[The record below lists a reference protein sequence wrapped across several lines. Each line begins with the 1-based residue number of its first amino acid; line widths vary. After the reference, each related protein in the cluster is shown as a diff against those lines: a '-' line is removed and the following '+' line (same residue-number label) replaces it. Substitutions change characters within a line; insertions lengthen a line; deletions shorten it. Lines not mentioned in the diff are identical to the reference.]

1 MMDRAD
7 PTSPPQQPHLLIAGA
22 GIAGLSAAIALAR
35 TGRAVTVFEKRL
47 DASEAGAGIQIGPNG
62 TRILH
67 ELGVAPHLLG
77 TVATPETIRVMDGV
91 SGRELT
97 RLALG
102 QDIARRH
109 GAPYWVVHRADL
121 HAALRQTAAALPGVT
136 LRHGAEVTAATTAAG
151 NVTVRL
157 SDGEEASGS
166 ALLIADGLWSKLRA
180 NVMGS
185 PGLFFTGKC
194 ALRTVLPA
202 SELPNAI
209 SRTDTTIWLRPAAHV
224 VHYPVR
230 AGRELAV
237 VAIFDDRELGETW
250 AADVPA
256 QTIVSRAAA
265 FPQPLRDLLVQPAT
279 WRQWSL
285 YQPSAPVRW
294 IRDRIALIGDAA
306 HPPLPFLAQG
316 GVMALEDAVVLAA
329 LLDAAAARDIPERL
343 ATYERVRR
351 PRTTRVMAASARN
364 GQAYHLDGLMRS
376 ARNAVLSAAP
386 PGLLMRQYDW
396 LYGWTVDAALT
407 NARTQAGTIPAR

>member
-7 PTSPPQQPHLLIAGA
+7 PASTPPQPLILIAGA
-22 GIAGLSAAIALAR
+22 GIAGLAAAIALAR
-35 TGRAVTVFEKRL
+35 TGRAVTVFEKRR
-47 DASEAGAGIQIGPNG
+47 DASEEGAGIQIGPNG

-77 TVATPETIRVMDGV
+77 TVATPESIRVMDGL

-97 RLALG
+97 RLPLG

-121 HAALRQTAAALPGVT
+121 HAALRQTAASLPSIT
-136 LRHGAEVTAATTAAG
+136 LRLGAEVKDATTAAG
-151 NVTVRL
+151 SVTARL
-157 SDGEEASGS
+157 ADGEEMRGS
-166 ALLIADGLWSKLRA
+166 ALLAADGLWSKLRA

-185 PGLFFTGKC
+185 PGLVFTGKC
-194 ALRTVLPA
+194 AFRTVLPA
-202 SELPNAI
+202 SGLPAGI
-209 SRTDTTIWLRPAAHV
+209 SQRDTTIWLRPAAHV

-250 AADVPA
+250 AGDVPA
-256 QTIVSRAAA
+256 QTIASRAAA
-265 FPQPLRDLLVQPAT
+265 FPQPLRDLLLQTAA

-285 YQPSAPVRW
+285 YRPSAPTRW
-294 IRDRIALIGDAA
+294 IQDRIALIGDAA

-329 LLDAAAARDIPERL
+329 LLDGAPAHEIPGRL
-343 ATYERVRR
+343 AAYERVRR
-351 PRTTRVMAASARN
+351 PRTTEVMEASARN
-364 GQAYHLDGLMRS
+364 GQAYHLDGVIRS
-376 ARNAVLSAAP
+376 ARNALLSAMP
-386 PGLLMRQYDW
+386 PRLLMRQYDW
-396 LYGWTVDAALT
+396 LYGWTPETALR
-407 NARTQAGTIPAR
+407 NARIPAGTAPAR